1 MKKKR
6 SKKEPKILKYMNS
19 LSAEEI
25 VDREKEF
32 MKKFY
37 AREIIGTLL
46 IIGAILLIIIACNKL

>member
-1 MKKKR
+1 MKKN
-6 SKKEPKILKYMNS
+6 KKEPKIIRYMNS

-25 VDREKEF
+25 VDREREF

-37 AREIIGTLL
+37 AREIIGILL

>member
-1 MKKKR
+1 MKKN
-6 SKKEPKILKYMNS
+6 KKEPKIIRYMNS

-25 VDREKEF
+25 VDREREF

>member
-1 MKKKR
+1 MKKN
-6 SKKEPKILKYMNS
+6 KKEPKIIRYMNS

-46 IIGAILLIIIACNKL
+46 IIGATLLIIIACNKL

>member
-1 MKKKR
+1 MKKN
-6 SKKEPKILKYMNS
+6 KKEPKIIRYMNS